1 MNLNTRLRRLERGG
15 SAGAAVCRVCGAPVP
30 SVDSIR
36 LVDLQTR
43 QDVTPRCAA
52 CKAGLNGGRPMAHRP
67 SLGGTKVVW
76 RHLWEQI

>member
-15 SAGAAVCRVCGAPVP
+15 TAGAAMCRVCGAPVP

-36 LVDLQTR
+36 LVDRETR

-52 CKAGLNGGRPMAHRP
+52 CGAALNGGRPMAHPPNR
-67 SLGGTKVVW
+67 GGTKAVW
-76 RHLWEQI
+76 RQLWEQI

>member
-1 MNLNTRLRRLERGG
+1 MNLHTRLRRLERGATE
-15 SAGAAVCRVCGAPVP
+15 AGAICRACGAPIP
-30 SVDSIR
+30 SVDDIR
-36 LVDLQTR
+36 LVDRETR

-52 CKAGLNGGRPMAHRP
+52 CNAAMNGGRPMGHRP

>member
-15 SAGAAVCRVCGAPVP
+15 TAGAATCGVCGAPVP

-36 LVDLQTR
+36 LVERETR

-52 CKAGLNGGRPMAHRP
+52 CKAAMTGGKPMAHPPNR
-67 SLGGTKVVW
+67 GGTKVVW
-76 RHLWEQI
+76 QHLWEQI